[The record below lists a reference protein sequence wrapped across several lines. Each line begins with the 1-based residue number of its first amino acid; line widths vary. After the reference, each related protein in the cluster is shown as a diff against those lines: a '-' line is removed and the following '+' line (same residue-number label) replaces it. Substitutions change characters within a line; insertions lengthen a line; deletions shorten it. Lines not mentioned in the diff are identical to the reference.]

1 MNKTLSTR
9 SYNMSRIKSKNTKP
23 EILIRK
29 LLHNIGYRYRI
40 HIKNITGKPDLTF
53 TRRKKVIFVH
63 GCFWHRH
70 KNCKFSTCPKTNIE
84 FWNEKFEKNI
94 KRDRKVQ
101 LELNPFPGVMGV
113 APATDEMLSTIPP
126 RANGGNM
133 DDPNLTK
140 GTTVYFPVFVKG
152 ALFSI
157 GDAHAIQGLGEVCG
171 TAIEAPMTITYR
183 VRVLKNKPAIKE
195 PQYENED
202 ILARC
207 YSIKDVRKMLN
218 NGKIINGITLIALQW
233 FFLNYKLNI

>member
-1 MNKTLSTR
+1 
-9 SYNMSRIKSKNTKP
+9 MSRIKSKNTKP

-101 LELNPFPGVMGV
+101 LELNKQGWKHLVIW
-113 APATDEMLSTIPP
+113 ECELKHLEKIK
-126 RANGGNM
+126 
-133 DDPNLTK
+133 TK
-140 GTTVYFPVFVKG
+140 ILNFLGPTSSSKKID
-152 ALFSI
+152 LFN
-157 GDAHAIQGLGEVCG
+157 EVSSS
-171 TAIEAPMTITYR
+171 Y
-183 VRVLKNKPAIKE
+183 
-195 PQYENED
+195 
-202 ILARC
+202 
-207 YSIKDVRKMLN
+207 
-218 NGKIINGITLIALQW
+218 
-233 FFLNYKLNI
+233 